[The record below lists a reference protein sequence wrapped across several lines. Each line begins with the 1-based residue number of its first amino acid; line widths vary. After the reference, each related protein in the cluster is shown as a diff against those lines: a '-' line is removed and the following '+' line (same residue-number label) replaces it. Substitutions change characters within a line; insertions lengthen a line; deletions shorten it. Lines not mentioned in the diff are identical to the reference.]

1 VHGWFADRS
10 AYAPVLPD
18 LDRTTFTYALVD
30 LRGYGE
36 ARDAAGSYTTAEAA
50 GDLVELADRLGWDR
64 FSVIG
69 HSMGGAVAQRLL
81 SVAPRRLRRIVG
93 VSPVPASGLP
103 LPGEQGVLF
112 ADAAHKPENRR
123 AIIDITTGGRR
134 PAAWLDRMVDRSL
147 KCSDAKAFRAWL
159 DSWAGDD
166 FRADVEGGAVPALA
180 VAGELDPALSPELMR
195 QTWMSWYPRAELV
208 SLPCAGHYAMDETP
222 LELISAVEDFLGAD
236 TAGEDDPA

>member
-1 VHGWFADRS
+1 
-10 AYAPVLPD
+10 
-18 LDRTTFTYALVD
+18 
-30 LRGYGE
+30 
-36 ARDAAGSYTTAEAA
+36 
-50 GDLVELADRLGWDR
+50 
-64 FSVIG
+64 
-69 HSMGGAVAQRLL
+69 
-81 SVAPRRLRRIVG
+81 
-93 VSPVPASGLP
+93 
-103 LPGEQGVLF
+103 
-112 ADAAHKPENRR
+112 
-123 AIIDITTGGRR
+123 
-134 PAAWLDRMVDRSL
+134 MVDRSL